1 MRDGGSIRELKVT
14 FLHSMRRR
22 VLWIVVGVGLT
33 TLGVVS
39 MTTLPAWPIVGA
51 AVATIALVLNGMT
64 RSLRGQVCLGC
75 GQSILDLPHGDYGVI
90 CPGCGHVSSSMH
102 LAESHTGPTLNPT
115 PESLSDADE
124 DRAA

>member
-1 MRDGGSIRELKVT
+1 VT
-14 FLHSMRRR
+14 FLHSIRRR

-75 GQSILDLPHGDYGVI
+75 GQSIAHLPHGEHGVI

-102 LAESHTGPTLNPT
+102 LALDHKGPVLT
-115 PESLSDADE
+115 DDDE
-124 DRAA
+124 QA